1 MQAAYDIAEGD
12 ARFGLGEAEGAAAAW
27 VAEGAGD
34 HYWSDRGGRDRA
46 YYMLCYDAL
55 MGTLNVRT
63 DEAMETALRALTE
76 GHRTRSEAVRYAVL
90 RTYKEMLLEQAKVDA
105 ERLAADPDD
114 QAEMLAI
121 QRFMGVAE

>member
-1 MQAAYDIAEGD
+1 MYHVL
-12 ARFGLGEAEGAAAAW
+12 RYTVF
-27 VAEGAGD
+27 
-34 HYWSDRGGRDRA
+34 
-46 YYMLCYDAL
+46 

-76 GHRTRSEAVRYAVL
+76 GHRSRSEAVRYAVL
-90 RTYKEMLLEQAKVDA
+90 RTYKEMLLKQAKADA
-105 ERLAADPDD
+105 ERLAADSDD